1 VTAWGLR
8 MFRRAPVSPRA
19 PLRYSMC
26 WEDADV
32 LLDALDIAPGDTCV
46 SIASA
51 GDNTLSLLTRHPARV
66 IAVDANPVQLAALE
80 LRIAAYRTLD
90 HAALLELMG
99 SRASTRR
106 SALYAECR
114 SLLTPFARSYWDSR
128 AQAIASGVGGCGKL
142 EAYFRAFRR
151 FVLPV
156 APGRSAVKA
165 LFRAHTREERTHVFD
180 RLWNTGAWRAVFGVF
195 FSKRLLAAFGR
206 ERAYFRFADS
216 DVAGHLR
223 SRLRHALTELGPR
236 ENPYLSWILT
246 GAHDGALPH
255 ALRPE
260 HFDAIRANLDRVE
273 LVCSRVED
281 VGNQLNGTRVD
292 RANLSDVFEY
302 LAPDTA
308 RSLFTRVASFTR
320 PGARIA
326 YWNMLV
332 PRRGADFVPALLRPL
347 AALSR
352 RLHAA
357 DKAFFYRDFIVEEVA

>member
-1 VTAWGLR
+1 
-8 MFRRAPVSPRA
+8 
-19 PLRYSMC
+19 MC

-32 LLDALDIAPGDTCV
+32 LLGALDVAPGDTCV
-46 SIASA
+46 SVASA

-106 SALYAECR
+106 GALYAQCR
-114 SLLTPFARSYWDSR
+114 TLLTPFARAYWDSR
-128 AQAIASGVGGCGKL
+128 THAIASGIGGCGKL
-142 EAYFRAFRR
+142 ESYFRAFRR
-151 FVLPV
+151 FILPF
-156 APGRSAVKA
+156 APGRAAVRA
-165 LFRAHTREERTHVFD
+165 LFRARTRDERTHVFD
-180 RLWNTGAWRAVFGVF
+180 RLWNTRAWRAVFGVF
-195 FSKRLLAAFGR
+195 FSRRLLAAFGR
-206 ERAYFRFADS
+206 ERAYFRFAEADI
-216 DVAGHLR
+216 AGHLR
-223 SRLRHALTELGPR
+223 SRLRHALTVLDPR

-246 GAHDGALPH
+246 GAHTSSLPH

-273 LVCSRVED
+273 LVCGRVEHLAGRLD
-281 VGNQLNGTRVD
+281 SARVD

-302 LAPDTA
+302 VGPEVA
-308 RSLFTRVASFTR
+308 RSLFARIASFAR

-332 PRRGADFVPALLRPL
+332 PRRGAESVPSLLRPL
-347 AALSR
+347 TALSR
-352 RLHAA
+352 QLHAT